1 MPGVPFVYYGDE
13 IGIDY
18 FPSLTSKE
26 GGYRRTGARTPMQWS
41 NEKNCGFSTSDSP
54 YLPTD
59 ERENAPTVEKQQ
71 GDENSLLSFV
81 KTLVKLHRGNPALW
95 ADGGF
100 EIKNAGYPFV
110 FERFSDDKRVLVA
123 INPSDNSY
131 VCELLN
137 NSKVL
142 INQNTEISDGKAIL
156 GGVSILVAEQQLS

>member
-1 MPGVPFVYYGDE
+1 MKYIHNPFM
-13 IGIDY
+13 IQTAMAQA
-18 FPSLTSKE
+18 TSAE
-26 GGYRRTGARTPMQWS
+26 
-41 NEKNCGFSTSDSP
+41 
-54 YLPTD
+54 L
-59 ERENAPTVEKQQ
+59 
-71 GDENSLLSFV
+71 
-81 KTLVKLHRGNPALW
+81 TLVKLHRGNPALW